1 MIPVLFVT
9 HDDLLWKHWSSV
21 DRNRWVP
28 ARARTLAELAGWRER
43 GGGLVVVD
51 ADLPKLP
58 AWTSE
63 RWADALADLRVVVAS
78 ARPHDDQG
86 TKVLAS
92 GAVGYCHTYTPL
104 RTLEQILDVVDS
116 GEIWMGRS
124 LVTRLLRLVES
135 RASATKGW
143 QPEALT
149 ERESLVAR
157 RAAVGEANNE
167 IAAALGITE
176 RTVKAHLSSV
186 FDKLG
191 VTDRLQLALMVH
203 GISR

>member
-1 MIPVLFVT
+1 MFVT

-43 GGGLVVVD
+43 GGALVVVD

-58 AWTSE
+58 PWTSE
-63 RWADALADLRVVVAS
+63 RWTSALSGMRVVVAS

-124 LVTRLLRLVES
+124 LVTRLLRLVDS
-135 RASATKGW
+135 RSSATSGW
-143 QPEALT
+143 QPEVLT

-191 VTDRLQLALMVH
+191 VTDRLHLALKVH